1 MADNNNIL
9 HNNDE
14 PIEELLMKY
23 LQGNLTEEERFKVE
37 STMADSSF
45 VNDAMEGLQDL
56 KDNQKIRQSVD
67 ELNRQL
73 QTHLDKKKRRKISR
87 KLPSMDWIIVYVIIV
102 ILICLLGY
110 SVIHLHYNPK
120 KTITTKSISNP

>member
-1 MADNNNIL
+1 MADHNNIL

-14 PIEELLMKY
+14 PSEELLMKY

-37 STMADSSF
+37 SKMADSSF

-56 KDNQKIRQSVD
+56 KDNKKIRQSVD

-73 QTHLDKKKRRKISR
+73 QNHLDKKKRRKISR
-87 KLPSMDWIIVYVIIV
+87 RLPSMDWIIVYVIIV

-110 SVIHLHYNPK
+110 SVIHLHYSPK
-120 KTITTKSISNP
+120 KTITTKSISNV